1 MVPRGPAVLEQDSGP
16 IYHLRGQCFS
26 LNPKRHESCAYGPW
40 PRSMDFPTARPIVVE
55 ERSRAISRWVMMR
68 HALDGKRSWIVT
80 QLVIPTD
87 SPTASNIDCLSP
99 PAEEL
104 QLDAV
109 RVLLAVLAKSLQ
121 GAAVLC
127 HARSYWKRKLR
138 AAVRASA
145 VPPGVSQISR
155 G

>member
-1 MVPRGPAVLEQDSGP
+1 VRMAPLDGFSNCASNRRRG
-16 IYHLRGQCFS
+16 RG
-26 LNPKRHESCAYGPW
+26 
-40 PRSMDFPTARPIVVE
+40 
-55 ERSRAISRWVMMR
+55 RAMSRWVMMR
-68 HALDGKRSWIVT
+68 HALDGKGSWIVT

-87 SPTASNIDCLSP
+87 PPTASNIDCLSP

-104 QLDAV
+104 KLDAV

>member
-1 MVPRGPAVLEQDSGP
+1 
-16 IYHLRGQCFS
+16 
-26 LNPKRHESCAYGPW
+26 
-40 PRSMDFPTARPIVVE
+40 
-55 ERSRAISRWVMMR
+55 MMR
-68 HALDGKRSWIVT
+68 HALDGKGSWIVT

-87 SPTASNIDCLSP
+87 PPTASNIDCLSP

-104 QLDAV
+104 KLDAV

-155 G
+155 GERLEIIDALLFV

>member
-1 MVPRGPAVLEQDSGP
+1 
-16 IYHLRGQCFS
+16 
-26 LNPKRHESCAYGPW
+26 
-40 PRSMDFPTARPIVVE
+40 
-55 ERSRAISRWVMMR
+55 MMR
-68 HALDGKRSWIVT
+68 HALDGKRLWLVT
-80 QLVIPTD
+80 QLVVPAD

-145 VPPGVSQISR
+145 VPPGVSQISD

>member
-1 MVPRGPAVLEQDSGP
+1 MGDDAPR
-16 IYHLRGQCFS
+16 
-26 LNPKRHESCAYGPW
+26 
-40 PRSMDFPTARPIVVE
+40 PRRE
-55 ERSRAISRWVMMR
+55 
-68 HALDGKRSWIVT
+68 GSWIVT

-87 SPTASNIDCLSP
+87 PPTASNIDCLSP

-145 VPPGVSQISR
+145 VPPGVSQISD